1 MPAQIEQLYRT
12 TLRAA
17 VETALGNGEPVDDD
31 WRHLPVTGAAV
42 ERVIITAAERKNVF
56 MQGTKREVVSQAWMI
71 RTAHEGSLDFLLW
84 LLLPHFTNRGSDL
97 YTLDPEAEGPSYV
110 IEALSE
116 AGELQRFFGCQAKE
130 IQIFMEERRIV
141 QIEVTWAALER
152 DAFIPGAPLY
162 RPTAEFSGALMP
174 TRACGLAVTDSTWG
188 TDPRVDNAVTFHGG
202 QIFLTREIK
211 TRNHG
216 PDGIAE
222 TMERAAWKVMVE
234 LFMPETPGITDAA
247 FADEWTGKIALWLGA
262 GPEHFRI
269 EQARGFIDDEDLK
282 AYDWR
287 VRRLVAASES
297 DSLRCLAQF
306 RA

>member
-17 VETALGNGEPVDDD
+17 VETAIGSGEPVDDD
-31 WRHLPVTGAAV
+31 WRELPVTGAAA
-42 ERVIITAAERKNVF
+42 ERVIVSAAERKNVF
-56 MQGTKREVVSQAWMI
+56 MQGTKREAVSQAWQL
-71 RTAHEGSLDFLLW
+71 RTSHEASLDFLLW
-84 LLLPHFTNRGSDL
+84 ILLPHFTSRSEGL
-97 YTLDPEAEGPSYV
+97 YTLDPEAEGPTYV

-116 AGELQRFFGCQAKE
+116 AGDLSRYLGCQAKE
-130 IQIFMEERRIV
+130 IQIFMEERRVV
-141 QIEVTWAALER
+141 QIEIAWAALHRE
-152 DAFIPGAPLY
+152 ASVPVAPLY
-162 RPTAEFSGALMP
+162 RPTAEFSGTMMP
-174 TRACGLAVTDSTWG
+174 TRAAGLAVTNSTWG
-188 TDPRVDNAVTFHGG
+188 ADPRADNAATFHGG
-202 QIFLTREIK
+202 QIVLTREIQP
-211 TRNHG
+211 RNFG
-216 PDGIAE
+216 PDGRAE
-222 TMERAAWKVMVE
+222 TMERAAWRVMLE

-247 FADEWTGKIALWLGA
+247 FADEWTGKIGLWLGD

-287 VRRLVAASES
+287 VRRLVAAAES